1 MLNLYDKLRSDLRDK
16 LQSNLISYPIT
27 GENLVEKLKREDNF
41 LQLSLADMFNL
52 LHLTESQI
60 EYKKILLE
68 LREVFTTFY
77 TEE

>member
-27 GENLVEKLKREDNF
+27 GENLVEKLKKEDNF

>member
-1 MLNLYDKLRSDLRDK
+1 MINLYDKLRSDLREQ
-16 LQSNLISYPIT
+16 LQFNLTGYPIT
-27 GENLVEKLKREDNF
+27 GEDLVEKLKREDNF

-52 LHLTESQI
+52 LHLTESQV